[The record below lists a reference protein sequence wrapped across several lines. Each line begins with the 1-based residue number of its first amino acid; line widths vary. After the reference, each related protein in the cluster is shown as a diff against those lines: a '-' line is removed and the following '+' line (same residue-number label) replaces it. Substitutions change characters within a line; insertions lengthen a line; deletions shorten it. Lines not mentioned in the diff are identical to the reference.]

1 MCKKL
6 IKPSYQKVP
15 PTYLVQKSYIY
26 TGILVYGIILY
37 DKSGII
43 ITDLD
48 LKNYIDLSLQS
59 DNILLEKN
67 KAIKKLVLQKKIIND
82 LKNNNIQYLARIDQQ
97 ILMEFGQDNF
107 NNIFIRD
114 FIRFKKIKDEFIFE
128 YYNSSLDFIKF
139 KNIVESLSELK
150 LPISNNNCLTILDF
164 IDLRNNAS
172 FQENYFNNLKN
183 KTSVYTALINDQLF
197 QVCVNNKIIQYID
210 KSIVEYIET
219 QIQDSFNKLIY
230 GKNIN

>member
-1 MCKKL
+1 MIQVIRKYPL
-6 IKPSYQKVP
+6 ILILIFIF
-15 PTYLVQKSYIY
+15 TNIY
-26 TGILVYGIILY
+26 NLEAKILY

-219 QIQDSFNKLIY
+219 QIQDSFNELLY

>member
-1 MCKKL
+1 MIQVIRKYSL
-6 IKPSYQKVP
+6 ILILIFIF
-15 PTYLVQKSYIY
+15 TNIY
-26 TGILVYGIILY
+26 NLEAKILY

-48 LKNYIDLSLQS
+48 LKNYIDLSLKS

-114 FIRFKKIKDEFIFE
+114 FMRFKKIKDEFIFE

-139 KNIVESLSELK
+139 KNIVESLNELK

-183 KTSVYTALINDQLF
+183 KTSDYTTLINDQLF
-197 QVCVNNKIIQYID
+197 QVCVNNKIIEYID

-230 GKNIN
+230 GKIIN

>member
-1 MCKKL
+1 MIQVIRKYPL
-6 IKPSYQKVP
+6 ILILIFIF
-15 PTYLVQKSYIY
+15 TNIY
-26 TGILVYGIILY
+26 NLEAKILY

-219 QIQDSFNKLIY
+219 QIQDSFNELIY

>member
-1 MCKKL
+1 
-6 IKPSYQKVP
+6 
-15 PTYLVQKSYIY
+15 
-26 TGILVYGIILY
+26 
-37 DKSGII
+37 
-43 ITDLD
+43 
-48 LKNYIDLSLQS
+48 
-59 DNILLEKN
+59 LEKN

-82 LKNNNIQYLARIDQQ
+82 IKNNNIQYLARIDQQ

-128 YYNSSLDFIKF
+128 YYNSNLDFIKF

-183 KTSVYTALINDQLF
+183 KTSDYTALINDQLF

-219 QIQDSFNKLIY
+219 QIQDSFNELIY